1 MKVPFGQ
8 EWKDKN
14 NIFDFP
20 KLKLD
25 KDEKARIVI
34 IDSEPECEY
43 VHSLRKV
50 VTDEQG
56 RPLMEEKQRQ
66 NGSTYEV
73 PQTEFKG
80 KFLCLGAP
88 ETLFDKGIDPDNCPA
103 CKLATE
109 NSSAVAR
116 PEPRFVLNVLKYNLK
131 KGTTNPNTPFQVELF
146 AWEFSLGRMKMLKD
160 IAEEHGNLNQ
170 VDLLLGPVE
179 GPLVYQKFGINVAKT
194 CEIWKS
200 DSNRETALQVI
211 KNNREEDLTPI
222 LGRKTTF
229 ADLNAQVY
237 EIVSAYNNAFGIPGA
252 LPQAPAQQAK
262 EEPAVDITAMLNGGG
277 AVAESDVDEEDVTS
291 DEDST
296 EEPGVEDLQALMA
309 RLG

>member
-14 NIFDFP
+14 SVYDFP

-25 KDEKARIVI
+25 KDEKARILI
-34 IDSEPECEY
+34 IDPEPECEY

-50 VTDEQG
+50 ITDEQG

-80 KFLCLGAP
+80 KFICLGNP
-88 ETLFDKGIDPDNCPA
+88 ETLFDSNIDPDNCPA
-103 CKLATE
+103 CKAAIE

-116 PEPRFVLNVLKYNLK
+116 PEPRFVLNVVKYNLK
-131 KGTTNPNTPFQVELF
+131 KGTTTPGTPFQVELL
-146 AWEFSLGRMKMLKD
+146 AWEFSLGRMKTLKG

-179 GPLVYQKFGINVAKT
+179 GPLVFQKFPIAVGSK
-194 CEIWKS
+194 CEAWKS
-200 DSNRETALQVI
+200 ESNKETVLSVI
-211 KNNREEDLTPI
+211 KNNREDDLTPI
-222 LGRKTTF
+222 LGRRVGF
-229 ADLNAQVY
+229 AELQAQVY
-237 EIVSAYNNAFGIPGA
+237 ELIIAYNNAFGIPGN
-252 LPQAPAQQAK
+252 LPQAPNKSAQ
-262 EEPAVDITAMLNGGG
+262 EEPTVDISAMLNGGG
-277 AVAESDVDEEDVTS
+277 AVEEAPEEEGDTSEEDS
-291 DEDST
+291 EDEPET
-296 EEPGVEDLQALMA
+296 QDLKSLLAN
-309 RLG
+309 LG

>member
-14 NIFDFP
+14 SIFDFP

-34 IDSEPECEY
+34 IDPEPECEY

-50 VTDEQG
+50 ITDEQG
-56 RPLMEEKQRQ
+56 RPLMEEKSRQ

-80 KFLCLGAP
+80 KFLCLGDP
-88 ETLFDKGIDPDNCPA
+88 ETLFDKNIDPDNCPA

-131 KGTTNPNTPFQVELF
+131 KGTTTPNTPFQVELV
-146 AWEFSLGRMKMLKD
+146 AWEFSLGRMKTLKG
-160 IAEEHGNLNQ
+160 IADEHGNLNQ

-179 GPLVYQKFGINVAKT
+179 GPLVFQKFPIAVGSK
-194 CEIWKS
+194 CEAWKS
-200 DSNRETALQVI
+200 ESNKETAFAVI
-211 KNNREEDLTPI
+211 RNNKEDDLTPI
-222 LGRKTTF
+222 LGRRVTF
-229 ADLNAQVY
+229 AELQGQVY
-237 EIVSAYNNAFGIPGA
+237 ELVAAYNNAFGIPGA
-252 LPQAPAQQAK
+252 LPQAPAKPVK
-262 EEPAVDITAMLNGGG
+262 EEPAVDISAMLNDADAA
-277 AVAESDVDEEDVTS
+277 AVEDDATDEGS
-291 DEDST
+291 AG
-296 EEPGVEDLQALMA
+296 EPDTEDLQSLLAK
-309 RLG
+309 LG